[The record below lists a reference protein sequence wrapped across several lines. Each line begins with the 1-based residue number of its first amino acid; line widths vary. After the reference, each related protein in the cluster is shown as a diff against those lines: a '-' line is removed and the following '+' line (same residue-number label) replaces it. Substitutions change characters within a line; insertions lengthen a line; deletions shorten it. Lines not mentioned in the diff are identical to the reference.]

1 MARSDENTVF
11 CSFRMYLSNPQH
23 LRIAKALKQLE
34 RDKTKSKNQF
44 IADAVEYYLDHQDAA
59 KNGQDYITRNELDS
73 MKLGLREEIL
83 TILRLEFMRAYHPY
97 VAAPL
102 PEQPMREQTKEE
114 KPDDTIMDLVSDWD

>member
-44 IADAVEYYLDHQDAA
+44 IADAV
-59 KNGQDYITRNELDS
+59 NTIWITRMLQK
-73 MKLGLREEIL
+73 MVRI
-83 TILRLEFMRAYHPY
+83 I
-97 VAAPL
+97 
-102 PEQPMREQTKEE
+102 
-114 KPDDTIMDLVSDWD
+114 

>member
-1 MARSDENTVF
+1 MAHSDENTVF

-44 IADAVEYYLDHQDAA
+44 IADAVEYYLDHQNAA
-59 KNGQDYITRNELDS
+59 KNGQDYITRNELER
-73 MKLGLREEIL
+73 MKIELREEIL
-83 TILRLEFMRAYHPY
+83 TMIRLEFMRTCQPY
-97 VAAPL
+97 AMAPL
-102 PEQPMREQTKEE
+102 PEQSKQEQTKEE